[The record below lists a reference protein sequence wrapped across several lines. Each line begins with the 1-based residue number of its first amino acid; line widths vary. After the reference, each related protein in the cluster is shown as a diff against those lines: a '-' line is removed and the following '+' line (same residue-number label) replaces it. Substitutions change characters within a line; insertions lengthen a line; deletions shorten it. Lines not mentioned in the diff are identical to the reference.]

1 MISFPRGEAV
11 AEDNF
16 WNLLLTEPGLEL
28 IASQFCVGCGCSL
41 FYLGMAGWGV
51 TVVWVF
57 MSALNFTGRSPPS
70 GPTQPLIVMFLF
82 VIFFK
87 AFHIDCLTWPYFR
100 NGMPFVY
107 ISSQTFLNGPCSPR
121 KGLSLNHLYF
131 SNPQVPSATWRV
143 NK

>member
-82 VIFFK
+82 VIFFLSFSYRLFNLAILQK
-87 AFHIDCLTWPYFR
+87 WNAICIHKQS
-100 NGMPFVY
+100 N
-107 ISSQTFLNGPCSPR
+107 IS
-121 KGLSLNHLYF
+121 KWSLL
-131 SNPQVPSATWRV
+131 PQEGTVS
-143 NK
+143 